1 MNPWKSAF
9 PIFERHPDLIYLDSA
24 STSQRVNRSL
34 QAMDDYH
41 LDFNANVHR
50 GLYPMAETATESYE
64 SARAT
69 VAKFLGAASPR
80 EIVFTRGTTES
91 LNMVAFGWALQH
103 LKPGDEIV
111 LSELEHHANLVPW
124 QQVAERSG
132 AKLVFCPLT
141 DSGEWD
147 LIALESLLNAKTKLI
162 TFSPLSNTLGTIT
175 DIQSMVDLAKTHGVK
190 VCLDAAQHVA
200 HFPLNVEKMGIDFL
214 AFSGHKIY
222 GPTGVGVLYVKKDV
236 MQEMTPMQFGGQ
248 MIREVQTTHST
259 WNDFPWRLEA
269 GTPPIAEAIGLAAA
283 LDWVSEIGWDTI
295 LRHDLQLMDH
305 GLLKLKE
312 LPFVRILGP
321 ANVERQ
327 RGVLSLTMD
336 GVHPHDIASILGSQD
351 IAVRAGHHCAMPLM
365 KFLNVSATTRLSFGI
380 YNSPEDIDAACEAL
394 KKIHH
399 RFQ

>member
-132 AKLVFCPLT
+132 AKCLDFAGEGCVRRPLT
-141 DSGEWD
+141 PHLKNQRVS
-147 LIALESLLNAKTKLI
+147 
-162 TFSPLSNTLGTIT
+162 F
-175 DIQSMVDLAKTHGVK
+175 
-190 VCLDAAQHVA
+190 
-200 HFPLNVEKMGIDFL
+200 
-214 AFSGHKIY
+214 
-222 GPTGVGVLYVKKDV
+222 
-236 MQEMTPMQFGGQ
+236 
-248 MIREVQTTHST
+248 
-259 WNDFPWRLEA
+259 
-269 GTPPIAEAIGLAAA
+269 AA
-283 LDWVSEIGWDTI
+283 L
-295 LRHDLQLMDH
+295 R
-305 GLLKLKE
+305 
-312 LPFVRILGP
+312 
-321 ANVERQ
+321 
-327 RGVLSLTMD
+327 
-336 GVHPHDIASILGSQD
+336 
-351 IAVRAGHHCAMPLM
+351 
-365 KFLNVSATTRLSFGI
+365 
-380 YNSPEDIDAACEAL
+380 
-394 KKIHH
+394 
-399 RFQ
+399 